1 MRDPNRR
8 TNWKARKINHRG
20 YAKSIWKPPP
30 PPQKKIKER
39 IPLPYIINYRCRDR
53 QCAIVPSPHPP
64 STFQEKRFFPD
75 WFQRF
80 RRVSAVNFIPCS
92 LCRGRDTD
100 PCINEKKGRRREEYG
115 STWLFRARSDRS
127 SPEFPT
133 NSAPAARVSVGGERK
148 GGRGI
153 ERILWNG
160 YWYHIYRKRG
170 FLFVRAG
177 MLLMICPPRVT
188 GGEIEWWILLQ
199 FLQNNILFFVGCSLN
214 F

>member
-1 MRDPNRR
+1 MRSRS
-8 TNWKARKINHRG
+8 
-20 YAKSIWKPPP
+20 KSPL
-30 PPQKKIKER
+30 PQKKIKER

-133 NSAPAARVSVGGERK
+133 NSAPAARVSVGGGKK
-148 GGRGI
+148 G
-153 ERILWNG
+153 
-160 YWYHIYRKRG
+160 RKRDRKNSLKRVLISYLPETG
-170 FLFVRAG
+170 LSLRSCRDASDDLPASRDGWGDRVVNS
-177 MLLMICPPRVT
+177 PP
-188 GGEIEWWILLQ
+188 I
-199 FLQNNILFFVGCSLN
+199 FAK
-214 F
+214 